1 MTIQSTIYG
10 FCIKFHLIK
19 NKILLLLLLY
29 KRKVGKK
36 AKALVTHPS

>member
-19 NKILLLLLLY
+19 NKILLLLLY